1 MIIRKIT
8 ILITILQAYKKGD
21 YIMTNQNAIEILRT
35 YTNIGYGVVIEGE
48 NTMEIEQALELA
60 IKALKRNEEA
70 PE

>member
-1 MIIRKIT
+1 
-8 ILITILQAYKKGD
+8 
-21 YIMTNQNAIEILRT
+21 MTNQNAIEILRT